1 MELFSWL
8 TNSGPLVPP
17 VAVGTFVSISLVTTP
32 GSNPV
37 FSILSGKL
45 PEGLILDS
53 GIIYGTPTAK
63 TTSYTSTFVIR
74 ATFLNQSSDRS
85 FSITVLPVDKPI
97 WPYPN
102 NVFYLEGPNIDKTFS
117 DFSYVNEQLLAIP
130 QGPYDITYR
139 LTNDSGKL
147 PPGLTLSST
156 GTLSGII
163 NDPIKFNIKFND
175 TYEFSVIALS
185 DTVAYIGST
194 QTFVMTLTYVNVANT
209 PIFIGNQNLGTYRAE
224 TNEII
229 PIQTYNPVP
238 SAGSLVYSQIGGSL
252 PQGLNVD
259 TTAGA
264 IYGFISTQTEYLKNY
279 EFIIAATK
287 NNIFEDII
295 STATQNY
302 EISIIKNNHD
312 TIEWITDS
320 NLGTIY
326 TSVPSILNIV
336 ATHTETV
343 HNLQYYSVGNDL
355 PDGLI
360 LKTNGEIHGSPTN
373 TGTYTVTIVVTTGTA
388 YTKQT
393 WDTVS
398 SSKIYPVAFNIENF
412 NINIIKNS
420 SLEYTNIYTRPFLSI
435 DQRLAYQQFIDNTD
449 IFENQYIYRPTD
461 LNFGVQ
467 KEFKMYMYYGLEKLP
482 SINDYQSVF
491 LTDPILNNQ
500 KNLYVGN
507 PRIITAIDSL
517 GQEIYDVVYLNVID
531 AFQGTS
537 ILDKIQIKFTSL
549 TPYKNSAFL
558 PIWQK
563 FDNTSEF
570 IYGVVLCYTKPKKG
584 IFIINNIKKYLK
596 SVGHLDFQKINFTL
610 DRFIIEQLSSTSSSY
625 LILPSVTSNT

>member
-37 FSILSGKL
+37 FSILSGNL

-53 GIIYGTPTAK
+53 GIIYGTPKAK

-74 ATFLNQSSDRS
+74 ATSLNQSSDRS
-85 FSITVLPVDKPI
+85 FSITVLPFDKPI

-102 NVFYLEGPNIDKTFS
+102 TVVYLEGPNIDKTFP
-117 DFSYVNEQLLAIP
+117 DFSYVNEQLLAVP

-139 LTNDSGKL
+139 LTDDSGKL

-175 TYEFSVIALS
+175 TYVFSVIALS
-185 DTVAYIGST
+185 DNMAHIGST
-194 QTFVMTLTYVNVANT
+194 QTFAMTLTYVNVANT
-209 PIFIGNQNLGTYRAE
+209 PIFIDNQNLGTYRAE
-224 TNEII
+224 TKEII

-287 NNIFEDII
+287 NNIYQNII

-312 TIEWITDS
+312 IIEWITDS
-320 NLGTIY
+320 NLGTIH

-343 HNLQYYSVGNDL
+343 HNLQYYSVGNNF
-355 PDGLI
+355 PNGLI
-360 LKTNGEIHGSPTN
+360 LKTNGEIHGSTTN
-373 TGTYTVTIVVTTGTA
+373 TGTYTVTIVATTGTA

-393 WDTVS
+393 WDIVA
-398 SSKIYPVAFNIENF
+398 SSKIYPVAFNIKNF
-412 NINIIKNS
+412 NINVIKS
-420 SLEYTNIYTRPFLSI
+420 SLEYTNIYVRPFLSI

-467 KEFKMYMYYGLEKLP
+467 KEFKMYMYYGLQKLT
-482 SINDYQSVF
+482 SIADYQSVF
-491 LTDPILNNQ
+491 LNDPILNNQ
-500 KNLYVGN
+500 KNLHVGD

-517 GQEIYDVVYLNVID
+517 GQEIYDVVYLNVVD
-531 AFQGTS
+531 AFQRKS
-537 ILDKIQIKFTSL
+537 ILDKIRIKFSSL
-549 TPYKNSAFL
+549 LADEDPVFL

-563 FDNTSEF
+563 NSSEF
-570 IYGVVLCYTKPKKG
+570 IYGVVLCYTNPKKG

-596 SVGHLDFQKINFTL
+596 SVGHLDFHKINFTL
-610 DRFIIEQLSSTSSSY
+610 DRFIIEQTLSSTSSSY
-625 LILPSVTSNT
+625 LILPSVTSDT

>member
-37 FSILSGKL
+37 FSILSGNL

-53 GIIYGTPTAK
+53 GIIYGTPKAK

-74 ATFLNQSSDRS
+74 ATSLNQSSDRS
-85 FSITVLPVDKPI
+85 FSITVLPFDKPI

-102 NVFYLEGPNIDKTFS
+102 NVVYLKGPNIDKTFP
-117 DFSYVNEQLLAIP
+117 DFSYVNEQLLAVP

-139 LTNDSGKL
+139 LTDNSGKL

-175 TYEFSVIALS
+175 TYVFSVIALS
-185 DTVAYIGST
+185 DNMAHIGST
-194 QTFVMTLTYVNVANT
+194 QTFAMTLTYVNVANT
-209 PIFIGNQNLGTYRAE
+209 PIFIDNQNLGTYRAE
-224 TNEII
+224 TKEII

-287 NNIFEDII
+287 NNIYQNII

-312 TIEWITDS
+312 IIEWITDS
-320 NLGTIY
+320 NLGTIH

-343 HNLQYYSVGNDL
+343 HNLQYYSVGNNF
-355 PDGLI
+355 PNGLI
-360 LKTNGEIHGSPTN
+360 LKTNGEIHGSTTN
-373 TGTYTVTIVVTTGTA
+373 TGTYTVTIVATTGTA

-393 WDTVS
+393 WDIVV
-398 SSKIYPVAFNIENF
+398 SSKIYPVAFNIKNF
-412 NINIIKNS
+412 NINVIKS
-420 SLEYTNIYTRPFLSI
+420 SLEYTNIYVRPFLSI

-467 KEFKMYMYYGLEKLP
+467 KEFKMYMYYGLQKLT
-482 SINDYQSVF
+482 SIADYQSIF
-491 LTDPILNNQ
+491 LNDPILNNQ
-500 KNLYVGN
+500 KNLHVGD

-517 GQEIYDVVYLNVID
+517 GQEIYDVVYLNVVD
-531 AFQGTS
+531 AFQRKS
-537 ILDKIQIKFTSL
+537 ILDKIRIKFSSL
-549 TPYKNSAFL
+549 LADEDPVFL

-563 FDNTSEF
+563 NSSEF
-570 IYGVVLCYTKPKKG
+570 IYGVVLCYTNPKKG

-596 SVGHLDFQKINFTL
+596 SVGHLDFHKINFTL
-610 DRFIIEQLSSTSSSY
+610 DRFIIEQTLSSTSSSY
-625 LILPSVTSNT
+625 LILPSVTSDT